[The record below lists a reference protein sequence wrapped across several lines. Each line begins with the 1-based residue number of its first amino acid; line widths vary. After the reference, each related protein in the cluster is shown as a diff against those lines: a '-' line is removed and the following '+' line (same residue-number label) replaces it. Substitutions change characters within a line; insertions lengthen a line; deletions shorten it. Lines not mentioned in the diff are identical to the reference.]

1 MNLNGNRN
9 LVTTLPDN
17 AFQAFLE
24 SRKSMGLTK
33 SALGNYSDRLFRA
46 LAKIGNPYNATY
58 ANIQSYLNTIPPSR
72 ERLYNRLSY
81 YKVLKTFYNWLD
93 KVYDLPNPMG
103 KMEAP
108 KIGKFILPT
117 LNEVQISALL
127 DRVSSESQKRDR
139 AIITLFI
146 DSGLRLT
153 ELANVKVEDINWK
166 DHEIRTIGKGRKEAY
181 APFSEFSERY
191 LREWMFESNISAGKL
206 FPLNRWGINIMLK
219 RLEVRTGI
227 KCNAHVFRRT
237 FATLLRKK
245 GVDVLD
251 IQQLGRWENVEMVQ
265 RYTKAFTF
273 REAKKHYKSP
283 LADLIFK

>member
-1 MNLNGNRN
+1 LRLFGRVTTHLVLVEIILSARSSVDRASVFESYKMNLNGNRN

-127 DRVSSESQKRDR
+127 DRVSSESEMTSDV
-139 AIITLFI
+139 
-146 DSGLRLT
+146 SPGL
-153 ELANVKVEDINWK
+153 A
-166 DHEIRTIGKGRKEAY
+166 
-181 APFSEFSERY
+181 
-191 LREWMFESNISAGKL
+191 
-206 FPLNRWGINIMLK
+206 LN
-219 RLEVRTGI
+219 
-227 KCNAHVFRRT
+227 
-237 FATLLRKK
+237 
-245 GVDVLD
+245 
-251 IQQLGRWENVEMVQ
+251 Q
-265 RYTKAFTF
+265 R
-273 REAKKHYKSP
+273 P
-283 LADLIFK
+283 